1 MMHPAREQNRLKRI
15 LAGTDFTHPAASAVL
30 RAAMLAAEHSA
41 SLEIVHVTR
50 GSGQPYPQPL
60 REQLQNQTMALV
72 GRYIAD
78 ASLRIIRGRP
88 TTTLALEAARF
99 GADLIVVGCR
109 SKRSLKDGLIGTTAE
124 RLLERWTG
132 DTLIV
137 RNTPESP
144 YRTILACV
152 ALDSASCSVVNSALA
167 LSPGARLSTMHAY
180 RPLYEKK
187 LISHHATRK
196 VIRNHRTATR
206 QELARKM
213 AELLEECSV
222 PVERQEET
230 ILKYGSPLL
239 IPDIAARKG
248 ADVIVLGKKASAVSE
263 FLFGSVTKRVLRTA
277 VSDVLV
283 ARPG

>member
-1 MMHPAREQNRLKRI
+1 MHPVREQNRFKRI
-15 LAGTDFTHPAASAVL
+15 LAGTDFTPPAASAVV

-50 GSGQPYPQPL
+50 GSRHPYPQPL
-60 REQLQNQTMALV
+60 RDLQNQTMALV
-72 GRYIAD
+72 SRYIAE
-78 ASLRIIRGRP
+78 ASLRIVRGRP
-88 TTTLALEAARF
+88 ATILALEAARF

-109 SKRSLKDGLIGTTAE
+109 RKRSLKDGLIGTTAE
-124 RLLERWTG
+124 RLLGRWTG

-137 RNTPESP
+137 RNPPESP

-167 LSPGARLSTMHAY
+167 LSPVARLSIVHAY

-187 LISHHATRK
+187 LISHHAERK
-196 VIRNHRTATR
+196 FIRNYRTATR

-213 AELLEECSV
+213 AKLLEECSV
-222 PVERQEET
+222 PVDRQEET
-230 ILKYGSPLL
+230 ILKYGSPFL
-239 IPDIAARKG
+239 IPDIAARMG
-248 ADVIVLGKKASAVSE
+248 TDVIVLGNKASAVSK
-263 FLFGSVTKRVLRTA
+263 FLFGSVTKHVLRSA

-283 ARPG
+283 ASTG